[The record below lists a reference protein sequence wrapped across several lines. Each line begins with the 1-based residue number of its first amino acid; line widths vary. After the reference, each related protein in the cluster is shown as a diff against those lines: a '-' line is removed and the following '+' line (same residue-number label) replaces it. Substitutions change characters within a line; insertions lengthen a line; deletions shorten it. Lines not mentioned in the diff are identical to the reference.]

1 MQQMEFIEFGD
12 STFESQLPSGG
23 LKFLNE
29 IGRSREE
36 NAPPM
41 FYQRQSD
48 GGGQMCFATARPAEQ
63 QKVCPFPEPGI
74 ACGKG
79 HDVGLAD
86 HWHGRKIE
94 AVERFA
100 GIM

>member
-1 MQQMEFIEFGD
+1 MAAAKCV
-12 STFESQLPSGG
+12 L
-23 LKFLNE
+23 
-29 IGRSREE
+29 
-36 NAPPM
+36 
-41 FYQRQSD
+41 
-48 GGGQMCFATARPAEQ
+48 PAEQ

-94 AVERFA
+94 AVERFTA
-100 GIM
+100 W